1 MSSHEPDQIEEDIK
15 TVVWNSSNQ
24 IQAVDQ
30 RAAIAANIPVAF
42 TLLLVIPTVGLL
54 LQGVRY
60 LGGFESGSIFPL
72 WLWIG
77 LTVSV
82 PLAWLFYKAAT
93 LQISIDRQ
101 RALLAADKQI
111 GSAERITTAD
121 DFMRRSSADGF
132 MKAAVDDASEWA
144 KRGRVAKLEHSKTR
158 RPDSRAAWFAIPGS
172 AILLALV
179 FFVGQFAR
187 PATLADVGLSDTNL
201 QLQESAAVTDPDT
214 EEQREDAPEETEEE
228 VRKESSKKPQ
238 KQKAVNRQGDA
249 NAAIPDNAE
258 ESDGKLNEGETR
270 ESQQASNPS
279 SARGAPSASGQPSKS
294 DETPKPRKKKK
305 KKSKPEREREKKER
319 EQDEKPSG
327 ASSGQGSSKGSDNNA
342 APSDWASTS
351 QAATPEDD
359 NVEEEDDVDDEE
371 EEQESRG
378 GVQPNMRDRRTPVN
392 RDLQIGFGSARPN
405 PDANG
410 RGGPGGQK
418 KSRGVASL
426 VLGVPIPD
434 RVNGQPNKGR
444 IRITQQRITPEIEE
458 SDPVGAQDR
467 TALNGPVGPI
477 HHPELEPWLQNL
489 VRRYFLDQREKA
501 PLRTSEKDNDTTI
514 PDDSLQTSNVSESDS
529 PQS

>member
-24 IQAVDQ
+24 IQSVDQ

-158 RPDSRAAWFAIPGS
+158 RPDSRAGWFAIPGS
-172 AILLALV
+172 AMLLALV
-179 FFVGQFAR
+179 FFVCQFAR
-187 PATLADVGLSDTNL
+187 PATLADVGLSDKNL

-214 EEQREDAPEETEEE
+214 EE
-228 VRKESSKKPQ
+228 
-238 KQKAVNRQGDA
+238 
-249 NAAIPDNAE
+249 
-258 ESDGKLNEGETR
+258 
-270 ESQQASNPS
+270 
-279 SARGAPSASGQPSKS
+279 
-294 DETPKPRKKKK
+294 
-305 KKSKPEREREKKER
+305 
-319 EQDEKPSG
+319 
-327 ASSGQGSSKGSDNNA
+327 
-342 APSDWASTS
+342 
-351 QAATPEDD
+351 
-359 NVEEEDDVDDEE
+359 
-371 EEQESRG
+371 
-378 GVQPNMRDRRTPVN
+378 
-392 RDLQIGFGSARPN
+392 
-405 PDANG
+405 
-410 RGGPGGQK
+410 
-418 KSRGVASL
+418 
-426 VLGVPIPD
+426 
-434 RVNGQPNKGR
+434 
-444 IRITQQRITPEIEE
+444 
-458 SDPVGAQDR
+458 
-467 TALNGPVGPI
+467 
-477 HHPELEPWLQNL
+477 
-489 VRRYFLDQREKA
+489 
-501 PLRTSEKDNDTTI
+501 
-514 PDDSLQTSNVSESDS
+514 
-529 PQS
+529 